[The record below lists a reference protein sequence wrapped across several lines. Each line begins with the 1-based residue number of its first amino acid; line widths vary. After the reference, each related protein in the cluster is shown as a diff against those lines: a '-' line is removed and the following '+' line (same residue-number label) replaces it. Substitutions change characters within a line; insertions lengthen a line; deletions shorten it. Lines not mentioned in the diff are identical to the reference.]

1 MKNYHK
7 DTASSYLAYQML
19 TNCMDGQCLKKRP
32 VNGFKQ
38 VEDLPQFKENFMKN
52 YQKNNDKE
60 YFPEVD
66 FEYPKKII

>member
-1 MKNYHK
+1 M
-7 DTASSYLAYQML
+7 SQ
-19 TNCMDGQCLKKRP
+19 KRP

-38 VEDLPQFKENFMKN
+38 VEDLPQFKENFMKKN

-66 FEYPKKII
+66 FEYPKKIIETSQRFTIFI